1 MKFVRNVRHV
11 QKIHDMMQAVK
22 FSYDRESGPKHR
34 LSYFCGKEVPG
45 SSTLLLVLACITFG
59 IFAPISPKVR

>member
-1 MKFVRNVRHV
+1 
-11 QKIHDMMQAVK
+11 MMQAVK

-45 SSTLLLVLACITFG
+45 SSTLLLVLVCIKFG
-59 IFAPISPKVR
+59 IFAPISPKVRRE